1 MWTRLRQQQQR
12 GAQLG
17 ARPGKARKPG
27 EAPAEATKDR
37 AAQEHDA
44 ADRQVAP
51 DEAGKAPVY
60 PAGRLKDERG
70 DNTPSAPLDPRVEW
84 DDVVQPYGARD
95 EDEPPEGK

>member
-17 ARPGKARKPG
+17 GKPDKARKAG
-27 EAPAEATKDR
+27 AAPAEATKDR
-37 AAQEHDA
+37 AAQQHDA
-44 ADRQVAP
+44 AGRQAAP
-51 DEAGKAPVY
+51 DAAGKTPVY
-60 PAGRLKDERG
+60 PAGRLQDERG

-84 DDVVQPYGARD
+84 DDVVQPYGVKD

>member
-17 ARPGKARKPG
+17 TRAGKPRKG
-27 EAPAEATKDR
+27 GAAPAEAVEDR
-37 AAQEHDA
+37 AAQQHDE
-44 ADRQVAP
+44 ADQQVAP
-51 DEAGKAPVY
+51 GEPAKPPVY
-60 PAGRLKDERG
+60 PAGRLQDEQG

-84 DDVVQPYGARD
+84 DDVVQPYGVKD